1 MNKKLII
8 ATLVAFSAIGV
19 ASAEAPLQVEGSV
32 SANAGSGDF
41 APYFMMANRGG
52 TLTQPKAVEL
62 RVKALK
68 DFDLS
73 ERFSYGFGA
82 DLVGGY
88 QSKYTQYDQAVNTPA
103 VQGHHPNAIW
113 LQQLYGEVKYRGVY
127 LSVGMK
133 ERTSPLMNDSLG
145 VGDYT
150 QSNNARPLPQVRAGF
165 VDFQNIPFT
174 NGWVQIQGEI
184 AYGYYMQD
192 DWFEDHFNY
201 YNGFINTG
209 EYYNYKRCYFRTKP
223 SKPFSVT
230 VGMQMVTE
238 FGGTATSYSYDSG
251 EGKVKAKEDCYD
263 TTWKDFVRAFFASE
277 GGSNPGDASYHY
289 GNTLG
294 SWDFVA
300 RYRLKDKSEILKIIQ
315 QYSELYDFEEIIPIS
330 VKNRINTDQIMPVL
344 ERFAV
349 EGEHFFPDDI
359 ATDRTERF
367 MCSEIVREK
376 ILRVMQEEIPHG
388 VAVDVEKFKSRMK
401 GDTEIIDI
409 SVVIICEKESH
420 KGMII
425 GKGGERLKQIGTMA
439 REDMEDLLQAKVNLQ
454 CFVKVKE
461 DWRNRERVISDLGMY
476 DED

>member
-1 MNKKLII
+1 MTNNAFI
-8 ATLVAFSAIGV
+8 AITGR
-19 ASAEAPLQVEGSV
+19 
-32 SANAGSGDF
+32 ANAGKSSLTNLLVGEKISIVSEKPQTTRNRINGVLTKGDTQ
-41 APYFMMANRGG
+41 YVFMDTPGMHK
-52 TLTQPKAVEL
+52 PKT
-62 RVKALK
+62 K
-68 DFDLS
+68 LS
-73 ERFSYGFGA
+73 EHMVKSIRQSVDDVDCAILMA
-82 DLVGGY
+82 DVTKKI
-88 QSKYTQYDQAVNTPA
+88 SS
-103 VQGHHPNAIW
+103 I
-113 LQQLYGEVKYRGVY
+113 E
-127 LSVGMK
+127 
-133 ERTSPLMNDSLG
+133 
-145 VGDYT
+145 
-150 QSNNARPLPQVRAGF
+150 
-165 VDFQNIPFT
+165 
-174 NGWVQIQGEI
+174 
-184 AYGYYMQD
+184 QD
-192 DWFEDHFNY
+192 LIRSFASH
-201 YNGFINTG
+201 
-209 EYYNYKRCYFRTKP
+209 
-223 SKPFSVT
+223 
-230 VGMQMVTE
+230 
-238 FGGTATSYSYDSG
+238 GTAVVLLLN
-251 EGKVKAKEDCYD
+251 KVD
-263 TTWKDFVRAFFASE
+263 
-277 GGSNPGDASYHY
+277 
-289 GNTLG
+289 L
-294 SWDFVA
+294 
-300 RYRLKDKSEILKIIQ
+300 LKDKSEILKIIQ

-439 REDMEDLLQAKVNLQ
+439 RGDMEDLLQAKVNLQ

>member
-1 MNKKLII
+1 MTKNAFI
-8 ATLVAFSAIGV
+8 AITGR
-19 ASAEAPLQVEGSV
+19 
-32 SANAGSGDF
+32 ANAGKSSLTNLLVGEKISIVSEKPQTTRNRINGVLTKGDTQ
-41 APYFMMANRGG
+41 YVFMDTPGMHK
-52 TLTQPKAVEL
+52 PKT
-62 RVKALK
+62 K
-68 DFDLS
+68 LS
-73 ERFSYGFGA
+73 EHMVKSIRQSVDDVDCAILMA
-82 DLVGGY
+82 DVTKKI
-88 QSKYTQYDQAVNTPA
+88 SS
-103 VQGHHPNAIW
+103 I
-113 LQQLYGEVKYRGVY
+113 E
-127 LSVGMK
+127 
-133 ERTSPLMNDSLG
+133 
-145 VGDYT
+145 
-150 QSNNARPLPQVRAGF
+150 
-165 VDFQNIPFT
+165 QNLIRSF
-174 NGWVQIQGEI
+174 
-184 AYGYYMQD
+184 AS
-192 DWFEDHFNY
+192 H
-201 YNGFINTG
+201 
-209 EYYNYKRCYFRTKP
+209 
-223 SKPFSVT
+223 
-230 VGMQMVTE
+230 
-238 FGGTATSYSYDSG
+238 GTAVVLLLN
-251 EGKVKAKEDCYD
+251 KVD
-263 TTWKDFVRAFFASE
+263 
-277 GGSNPGDASYHY
+277 
-289 GNTLG
+289 L
-294 SWDFVA
+294 
-300 RYRLKDKSEILKIIQ
+300 LKDKSEILKIIQ

-439 REDMEDLLQAKVNLQ
+439 RGDMEDLLQAKVNLQ

>member
-1 MNKKLII
+1 MTKNAFI
-8 ATLVAFSAIGV
+8 AITGR
-19 ASAEAPLQVEGSV
+19 
-32 SANAGSGDF
+32 ANAGKSSLTNLLVGEKISIVSEKPQTTRNRINGVLTKGDTQ
-41 APYFMMANRGG
+41 YVFMDTPGMHK
-52 TLTQPKAVEL
+52 PKT
-62 RVKALK
+62 K
-68 DFDLS
+68 LS
-73 ERFSYGFGA
+73 EHMVKSIRQSVDDVDCAILMADVTKKISSIEQDLIRGFA
-82 DLVGGY
+82 
-88 QSKYTQYDQAVNTPA
+88 S
-103 VQGHHPNAIW
+103 H
-113 LQQLYGEVKYRGVY
+113 
-127 LSVGMK
+127 
-133 ERTSPLMNDSLG
+133 
-145 VGDYT
+145 
-150 QSNNARPLPQVRAGF
+150 
-165 VDFQNIPFT
+165 
-174 NGWVQIQGEI
+174 
-184 AYGYYMQD
+184 
-192 DWFEDHFNY
+192 
-201 YNGFINTG
+201 
-209 EYYNYKRCYFRTKP
+209 
-223 SKPFSVT
+223 
-230 VGMQMVTE
+230 
-238 FGGTATSYSYDSG
+238 GTAVVLLLN
-251 EGKVKAKEDCYD
+251 KVD
-263 TTWKDFVRAFFASE
+263 
-277 GGSNPGDASYHY
+277 
-289 GNTLG
+289 L
-294 SWDFVA
+294 
-300 RYRLKDKSEILKIIQ
+300 LKDKSEILKIIQ

-439 REDMEDLLQAKVNLQ
+439 RGDMEDLLQAKVNLQ

>member
-1 MNKKLII
+1 MTKNAFI
-8 ATLVAFSAIGV
+8 AITGR
-19 ASAEAPLQVEGSV
+19 
-32 SANAGSGDF
+32 ANAGKSSLTNLLVGEKISIVSEKPQTTRNRINGVLTKGDTQ
-41 APYFMMANRGG
+41 YVFMDTPGMHK
-52 TLTQPKAVEL
+52 PKT
-62 RVKALK
+62 K
-68 DFDLS
+68 LS
-73 ERFSYGFGA
+73 EHMVKSIRQSVDDVDCAILMA
-82 DLVGGY
+82 DVTKKI
-88 QSKYTQYDQAVNTPA
+88 SS
-103 VQGHHPNAIW
+103 I
-113 LQQLYGEVKYRGVY
+113 E
-127 LSVGMK
+127 
-133 ERTSPLMNDSLG
+133 
-145 VGDYT
+145 
-150 QSNNARPLPQVRAGF
+150 
-165 VDFQNIPFT
+165 
-174 NGWVQIQGEI
+174 
-184 AYGYYMQD
+184 QD
-192 DWFEDHFNY
+192 LIRSFASH
-201 YNGFINTG
+201 
-209 EYYNYKRCYFRTKP
+209 
-223 SKPFSVT
+223 
-230 VGMQMVTE
+230 
-238 FGGTATSYSYDSG
+238 GTAVVLLLN
-251 EGKVKAKEDCYD
+251 KVD
-263 TTWKDFVRAFFASE
+263 
-277 GGSNPGDASYHY
+277 
-289 GNTLG
+289 L
-294 SWDFVA
+294 
-300 RYRLKDKSEILKIIQ
+300 LKDKSEILKIIQ

-439 REDMEDLLQAKVNLQ
+439 RGHMEDLLQAKVNLQ

>member
-1 MNKKLII
+1 MTKNAFI
-8 ATLVAFSAIGV
+8 AITGR
-19 ASAEAPLQVEGSV
+19 
-32 SANAGSGDF
+32 ANAGKSSLTNLLVGEKISIVSEKPQTTRNRINGVLTKGDTQ
-41 APYFMMANRGG
+41 YVFMDTPGMHK
-52 TLTQPKAVEL
+52 PKT
-62 RVKALK
+62 K
-68 DFDLS
+68 LS
-73 ERFSYGFGA
+73 EHMVKSIRQSVDDVDCAILMA
-82 DLVGGY
+82 DVTKKI
-88 QSKYTQYDQAVNTPA
+88 SS
-103 VQGHHPNAIW
+103 I
-113 LQQLYGEVKYRGVY
+113 E
-127 LSVGMK
+127 
-133 ERTSPLMNDSLG
+133 
-145 VGDYT
+145 
-150 QSNNARPLPQVRAGF
+150 
-165 VDFQNIPFT
+165 
-174 NGWVQIQGEI
+174 
-184 AYGYYMQD
+184 QD
-192 DWFEDHFNY
+192 LIRSFASH
-201 YNGFINTG
+201 
-209 EYYNYKRCYFRTKP
+209 
-223 SKPFSVT
+223 
-230 VGMQMVTE
+230 
-238 FGGTATSYSYDSG
+238 GTAVVLLLN
-251 EGKVKAKEDCYD
+251 KVD
-263 TTWKDFVRAFFASE
+263 
-277 GGSNPGDASYHY
+277 
-289 GNTLG
+289 L
-294 SWDFVA
+294 
-300 RYRLKDKSEILKIIQ
+300 LKDKSEILKIIQ

-388 VAVDVEKFKSRMK
+388 VAVDVEKFKTRMK

>member
-1 MNKKLII
+1 MTKNAFI
-8 ATLVAFSAIGV
+8 AITGR
-19 ASAEAPLQVEGSV
+19 
-32 SANAGSGDF
+32 ANAGKSSLTNLLVGEKISIVSEKPQTTRNRINGVLTKGDTQ
-41 APYFMMANRGG
+41 YVFMDTPGM
-52 TLTQPKAVEL
+52 QPKT
-62 RVKALK
+62 K
-68 DFDLS
+68 LS
-73 ERFSYGFGA
+73 EHMVKSIRQSVDDVDCAILMA
-82 DLVGGY
+82 DVTKKI
-88 QSKYTQYDQAVNTPA
+88 SS
-103 VQGHHPNAIW
+103 I
-113 LQQLYGEVKYRGVY
+113 E
-127 LSVGMK
+127 
-133 ERTSPLMNDSLG
+133 
-145 VGDYT
+145 
-150 QSNNARPLPQVRAGF
+150 
-165 VDFQNIPFT
+165 
-174 NGWVQIQGEI
+174 
-184 AYGYYMQD
+184 QD
-192 DWFEDHFNY
+192 LIRSFASH
-201 YNGFINTG
+201 
-209 EYYNYKRCYFRTKP
+209 
-223 SKPFSVT
+223 
-230 VGMQMVTE
+230 
-238 FGGTATSYSYDSG
+238 GTAVVLLLN
-251 EGKVKAKEDCYD
+251 KVD
-263 TTWKDFVRAFFASE
+263 
-277 GGSNPGDASYHY
+277 
-289 GNTLG
+289 L
-294 SWDFVA
+294 
-300 RYRLKDKSEILKIIQ
+300 LKDKSEILKIIQ

-439 REDMEDLLQAKVNLQ
+439 RGDMEDLLQAKVNLQ

>member
-1 MNKKLII
+1 MTKNAFI
-8 ATLVAFSAIGV
+8 AITGR
-19 ASAEAPLQVEGSV
+19 
-32 SANAGSGDF
+32 ANAGKSSLTNLLVGEKISIVSEKPQTTRNRINGVLTKGDTQ
-41 APYFMMANRGG
+41 YVFMDTPGMHK
-52 TLTQPKAVEL
+52 PKT
-62 RVKALK
+62 K
-68 DFDLS
+68 LS
-73 ERFSYGFGA
+73 EHMVKSIRQSVDDVDCAILMA
-82 DLVGGY
+82 DVT
-88 QSKYTQYDQAVNTPA
+88 KK
-103 VQGHHPNAIW
+103 I
-113 LQQLYGEVKYRGVY
+113 
-127 LSVGMK
+127 
-133 ERTSPLMNDSLG
+133 
-145 VGDYT
+145 
-150 QSNNARPLPQVRAGF
+150 
-165 VDFQNIPFT
+165 
-174 NGWVQIQGEI
+174 
-184 AYGYYMQD
+184 YYIEQD
-192 DWFEDHFNY
+192 LIRSFASH
-201 YNGFINTG
+201 
-209 EYYNYKRCYFRTKP
+209 
-223 SKPFSVT
+223 
-230 VGMQMVTE
+230 
-238 FGGTATSYSYDSG
+238 GTAVVLLLN
-251 EGKVKAKEDCYD
+251 KVD
-263 TTWKDFVRAFFASE
+263 
-277 GGSNPGDASYHY
+277 
-289 GNTLG
+289 L
-294 SWDFVA
+294 
-300 RYRLKDKSEILKIIQ
+300 LKDKSEILKIIQ

-439 REDMEDLLQAKVNLQ
+439 RGDMEDLLQAKVNLQ